1 MDQLIEFMIEKDI
14 TAESCNILSYP
25 DYLKI
30 ELMPEDIRQEIL
42 IKLDALTEKYQFTK
56 TNIVNVRRADLAKK
70 VIADIVTDYA
80 EFIRTYTVPDDV
92 EKLRNNLVQSLK
104 AFETIR
110 GNSILDYAPRYE
122 KFLRSYGY

>member
-1 MDQLIEFMIEKDI
+1 MIEKDI